1 MIQVSN
7 MCDCAGGRWLASASP
22 TYKEEIIVDIKDIAR
37 VTYDVNRAYCK
48 ALGDDS
54 FGPWDLAPEWQKDA
68 NRAGVK
74 FHLEN
79 PDASPGASHKS
90 WFAQKVADGW
100 KYGPVKD
107 AEKKENPCMMPFAAL
122 PREQRAKD
130 YLFKAVVDS
139 LRGMLI

>member
-1 MIQVSN
+1 MTI
-7 MCDCAGGRWLASASP
+7 
-22 TYKEEIIVDIKDIAR
+22 EDIAR

-54 FGPWDLAPEWQKDA
+54 FGPWDSAPEWQKETC
-68 NRAGVK
+68 RAGVK

-79 PDASPGASHKS
+79 PDAPVSASHKS
-90 WFAQKVADGW
+90 WLAQKVAEGW

-107 AEKKENPCMMPFAAL
+107 AEKKEHPCMMPFAAL

-130 YLFKAVVDS
+130 YLFKAVVES
-139 LRGMLI
+139 LRGMLT